1 MIDPKLEGRVALI
14 TGANHGIGEATA
26 RALAA
31 QGVKV
36 FITYYRP
43 PLPYTQEEL
52 DRARRV
58 GEPGLPYY
66 WSLWQRT
73 GEEVAEEIQA
83 VGGIAVAQEMD
94 LGEPEAIPNL
104 LDQVEVTLGPV
115 EILIVNHTHFQAD
128 TFDPGRATD
137 DREGPTLTCTEV
149 IDRHFTVNARA
160 TALLIREYAGRQIAR
175 RAKWG
180 RIITLTTSHAH
191 PGAVSY
197 AASKAAIVSYTL
209 SAAAE
214 LGKYGITANVVM
226 PGANQTGYIT
236 PELEEMIVR
245 ETPLGRLST
254 PEDAARAILFLVS
267 EQGGWITGNQ
277 LCASGGFQCM

>member
-1 MIDPKLEGRVALI
+1 LR
-14 TGANHGIGEATA
+14 
-26 RALAA
+26 
-31 QGVKV
+31 
-36 FITYYRP
+36 
-43 PLPYTQEEL
+43 
-52 DRARRV
+52 
-58 GEPGLPYY
+58 
-66 WSLWQRT
+66 S
-73 GEEVAEEIQA
+73 
-83 VGGIAVAQEMD
+83 
-94 LGEPEAIPNL
+94 
-104 LDQVEVTLGPV
+104 PV

-137 DREGPTLTCTEV
+137 DREGPTLTHAGV
-149 IDRHFTVNARA
+149 IDRHFTVNVRA
-160 TALLIREYAGRQIAR
+160 TALLIREYAVRHIAR
-175 RAKWG
+175 GAEWG

-214 LGKYGITANVVM
+214 SGTYGITANVVM

-245 ETPLGRLST
+245 DTPLGRLST
-254 PEDAARAILFLVS
+254 PEDAAHVILFLVS

-277 LCASGGFQCM
+277 LCASGGFQCF